1 MTSDF
6 GARTTSLGAVSA
18 LSLKR
23 RNAIVTGGASGLGL
37 ATSRALASAGA
48 SVTLA
53 VRNQGHDRSACVV
66 LTKPGGCQG
75 GQSRSMGA
83 LIAVSARLN
92 ARLNPLEQ
100 PDRSP

>member
-1 MTSDF
+1 MTSPISSPITSDF
-6 GARTTSLGAVSA
+6 GAHPPALGAVSG
-18 LSLKR
+18 LSLKG
-23 RNAIVTGGASGLGL
+23 RNAIVAGGACG
-37 ATSRALASAGA
+37 AGA

>member
-23 RNAIVTGGASGLGL
+23 RNAIVTGGACG
-37 ATSRALASAGA
+37 AGA